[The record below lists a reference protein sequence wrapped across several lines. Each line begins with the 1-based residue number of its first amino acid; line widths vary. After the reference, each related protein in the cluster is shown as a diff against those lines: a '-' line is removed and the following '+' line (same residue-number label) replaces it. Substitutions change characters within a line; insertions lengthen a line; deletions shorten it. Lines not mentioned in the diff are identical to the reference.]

1 MKIKYS
7 TMIVEDMNKSVH
19 FYRDKLDFEVDSE
32 YNLPQGKITLMKG
45 EGDTMI
51 ELIENEAY
59 DIGLYSIGMDV
70 EDMDAEVKKL
80 KDSGIKFDMEPIEI
94 TVGSMALFKDPNGV
108 NIVLVQHD

>member
-7 TMIVEDMNKSVH
+7 TMIVRDMDKSVH
-19 FYRDKLDFEVDSE
+19 FYRDKLGFEVDSE
-32 YNLPQGKITLMKG
+32 YDLPQGKITLMKG
-45 EGDTMI
+45 EEDTMI
-51 ELIENEAY
+51 ELIENETF

-70 EDMDAEVKKL
+70 ADMDNEVKKL
-80 KDSGIKFDMEPIEI
+80 KDAGIKFDIEPIEI